1 MKMKKIYVVS
11 KGKDIEGNTIRR
23 DLVDKLYKTA
33 YKRYRGKY
41 PNKDFASIPNFS
53 DSLWFS
59 IEGEFYR
66 NGYNAAKKYVNEII
80 NKLS

>member
-33 YKRYRGKY
+33 YKRYREKY
-41 PNKDFASIPNFS
+41 P
-53 DSLWFS
+53 
-59 IEGEFYR
+59 
-66 NGYNAAKKYVNEII
+66 KKRFCIYSKFFRFTLV
-80 NKLS
+80 